1 MADDSE
7 KDSDRR
13 LETLVKD
20 VIEIIR
26 PALQADE
33 GDVVLH
39 GVNEKTGEVT
49 VELIGACI
57 TCDSSDQTIK
67 AGIERVLKERV
78 PEVTSV
84 LKIGEASAEE
94 GTAVTL

>member
-78 PEVTSV
+78 PEVSSV
-84 LKIGEASAEE
+84 LNIGEASAEE

>member
-1 MADDSE
+1 MGSE
-7 KDSDRR
+7 MCIRDR
-13 LETLVKD
+13 
-20 VIEIIR
+20 
-26 PALQADE
+26 ADE

-84 LKIGEASAEE
+84 LNIGEASAEE

>member
-39 GVNEKTGEVT
+39 GVNEKTGEVS

-67 AGIERVLKERV
+67 AGIERVL
-78 PEVTSV
+78 
-84 LKIGEASAEE
+84 
-94 GTAVTL
+94 

>member
-84 LKIGEASAEE
+84 LNIGEASAEE
-94 GTAVTL
+94 GTAVPR

>member
-57 TCDSSDQTIK
+57 TGDSSDQTIK

-84 LKIGEASAEE
+84 LNIGEASAEE

>member
-49 VELIGACI
+49 VELIGALSLI
-57 TCDSSDQTIK
+57 HI
-67 AGIERVLKERV
+67 
-78 PEVTSV
+78 
-84 LKIGEASAEE
+84 
-94 GTAVTL
+94 

>member
-84 LKIGEASAEE
+84 LNIGEASAEE
-94 GTAVTL
+94 GRAVTL